1 MTFGIVI
8 FVFIGLVTLAFAVHV
23 WGGWLESR
31 DGLSA
36 KLAAYEKAQAAKAK
50 AA

>member
-1 MTFGIVI
+1 MTFGILI
-8 FVFIGLVTLAFAVHV
+8 FGVIGLVTLSLAVHAWV
-23 WGGWLESR
+23 DWLESR